1 MSNRHFTLKV
11 TSDSSDYKW
20 AGTIS
25 GPNLDRVI
33 SDYWN
38 ESIMSAPI
46 MIKEALALSNSL
58 LSVSDVICN
67 KRSVAYVDNQA
78 VVYAWE
84 NQYSKNYDL
93 AAIMKDIFQIMMK
106 NNCSLTLVYV
116 PSSENQADLPSRI
129 LSKSDTTIS
138 KRVRFR

>member
-1 MSNRHFTLKV
+1 
-11 TSDSSDYKW
+11 
-20 AGTIS
+20 
-25 GPNLDRVI
+25 
-33 SDYWN
+33 
-38 ESIMSAPI
+38 MSAQI
-46 MIKEALALSNSL
+46 LIKEALTLKNSL

-67 KRSVAYVDNQA
+67 KRIVAYVDNEA

-93 AAIMKDIFQIMMK
+93 AAIMKDIFQILLK

-116 PSSENQADLPSRI
+116 PSSENQADLPSCI

-138 KRVRFR
+138 TRTWVYLEYCLENMMLTCSL